1 MYTAVIFYFSGTGN
15 TWWVADR
22 IKRQLDAKNINAS
35 AVSIDKLTPK
45 KADWWIKT
53 ADLVL
58 FGWPVYS
65 SDLPEPAK
73 RFIDTLPESEKG
85 KHVHVFCTQMCYSGD
100 GAWIAHK
107 RLKNKGLIIDT
118 TEHFAMPSNLS
129 MYRGTFGTPDE
140 NVIKRIMDKTEIH
153 VEQYVTKLLSGQAR
167 IKGRYSFLLGLLQ
180 RITYQL
186 SSKKSRNIV
195 GVDKDRCMHCGLCAK
210 LCPMENITLEDV
222 PAFAGNC
229 TQCLRCYSFCPSN
242 AITYKGHVRNVQ
254 KHGKPYFVPDKH
266 FKPSLLIK

>member
-65 SDLPEPAK
+65 SYLPKPVK
-73 RFIDTLPESEKG
+73 RFIDALPESEKG
-85 KHVHVFCTQMCYSGD
+85 KHIHVFCTQMCFSGD

-107 RLKNKGLIIDT
+107 QLKNKGLIVDT
-118 TEHFAMPSNLS
+118 AEHFTMPSNAS
-129 MYRGTFGTPDE
+129 VVHGFWGPPDE
-140 NVIKRIMDKTEIH
+140 KGIKLILSNAEIQ
-153 VEQYVTKLLSGQAR
+153 VERYVEKLLTGQAR
-167 IKGRYSFLLGLLQ
+167 IKGRYSFVLGMLQ
-180 RITYQL
+180 RGPYSLFRKAAQ
-186 SSKKSRNIV
+186 NYV
-195 GVDKDRCMHCGLCAK
+195 GVDNDKCTRCGLCVK
-210 LCPMENITLEDV
+210 LCPMDNITLEDV
-222 PAFAGNC
+222 PVFAGNC
-229 TQCLRCYSFCPSN
+229 TQCLRCYSFCPSS
-242 AITYKGHVRNVQ
+242 AITYLGRAHNVQ
-254 KHGKPYFVPDKH
+254 KYGKPYFVPDKH